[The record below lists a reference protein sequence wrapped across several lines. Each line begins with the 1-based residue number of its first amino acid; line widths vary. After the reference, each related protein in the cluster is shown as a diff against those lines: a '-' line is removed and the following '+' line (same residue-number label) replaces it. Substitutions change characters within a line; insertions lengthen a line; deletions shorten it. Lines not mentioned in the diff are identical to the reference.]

1 MIDCDYAYY
10 YTVVQ
15 KNAPTLAD
23 YNYEPVQSILIIFSK
38 LFLNDH
44 KSCLVVK
51 FFTSPHIMLPLY
63 LVKHN
68 ALFCTNYTAYR
79 KKYVFSSGGSEKN
92 RLITGADVR
101 TGDLLPSRMRVAVL
115 STGQRLRR
123 RRTAG
128 CWPMCQRGASSSRLC
143 HGPASCTDAAASGP
157 KCGNRLLQ

>member
-1 MIDCDYAYY
+1 MDQKC
-10 YTVVQ
+10 TLWFK
-15 KNAPTLAD
+15 KNATNFAE
-23 YNYEPVQSILIIFSK
+23 YNYDPDQSILTMFGK
-38 LFLNDH
+38 LFANDH
-44 KSCLVVK
+44 NSCLVVK
-51 FFTSPHIMLPLY
+51 FSTSPHTCCQHTLWNTTLY
-63 LVKHN
+63 FATITLLIAKN
-68 ALFCTNYTAYR
+68 T
-79 KKYVFSSGGSEKN
+79 FSSGGSEKN

-123 RRTAG
+123 RHTAG